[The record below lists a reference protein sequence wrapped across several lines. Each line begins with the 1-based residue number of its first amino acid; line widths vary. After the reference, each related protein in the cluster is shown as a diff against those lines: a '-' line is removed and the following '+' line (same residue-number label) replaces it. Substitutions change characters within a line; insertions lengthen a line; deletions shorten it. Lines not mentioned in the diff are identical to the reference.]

1 MFVVAN
7 RFNMSSSDLEVNVSG
22 VPRDSYTVVVYDLEN
37 NGLPVLSNETNPF
50 VLCAE
55 EEHLDVTTDTQD
67 TGGKK

>member
-22 VPRDSYTVVVYDLEN
+22 VPRDNYTVVVYDLEN
-37 NGLPVLSNETNPF
+37 NGLSVLSNERRPF